1 MSDRIKDLK
10 PNKQSKG
17 YYSVKSKKVK
27 LTKTNK
33 EYIDLV
39 FEDKTGE
46 INGKVWDN
54 VELLNP
60 TFDEGDIVYVE
71 GFVETYNDKNQLRVQ
86 KIRKLYEDEV
96 DPSTILPS
104 AEESSEKMWSKI
116 QELIKKNVRN
126 PFLLEL
132 LKRLLSKYEKKLKIW
147 PGARKVHH
155 SYLGGLL
162 EHTLAVTEISE
173 FLSQKYDLDK
183 DLTITGAIL
192 HDIGKLEEIK
202 SPTKKKET
210 EKGLLL
216 GHIIIGV
223 QILKEES
230 ERIIGFPE
238 DLLNRLTHLIISHH
252 GNYEFGAY
260 QLPITK
266 EALALH
272 FADFID
278 SQMNIFENILKNH
291 TGDSIATEYDYRIGR
306 KLFTGDKE

>member
-10 PNKQSKG
+10 LNKQSKG

-104 AEESSEKMWSKI
+104 AEKSSEKMWSKI

>member
-1 MSDRIKDLK
+1 MSDRIKDLE

-17 YYSVKSKKVK
+17 YYSVKSKKIK
-27 LTKTNK
+27 LTRANK
-33 EYIDLV
+33 EYIDLIL
-39 FEDKTGE
+39 EDQTGE

-54 VELLNP
+54 VEHLNP

-86 KIRKLYEDEV
+86 KIRKPYEDEV

-104 AEESSEKMWSKI
+104 AEESPEKMWSKL
-116 QELIKKNVRN
+116 QELIKKNVKN

-132 LKRLLSKYEKKLKIW
+132 LKRLLNKYEKKLKVW

-173 FLSQKYDLDK
+173 FLSKKYDLDK

-202 SPTKKKET
+202 SPTKKEET
-210 EKGLLL
+210 EKGVLL

-238 DLLNRLTHLIISHH
+238 DLLNRLTHLVISHH

-260 QLPITK
+260 QLPMTK

-291 TGDSIATEYDYRIGR
+291 TGDSIATDYDYRIGR
-306 KLFTGDKE
+306 KLFTGEKE

>member
-10 PNKQSKG
+10 LNKQSKG